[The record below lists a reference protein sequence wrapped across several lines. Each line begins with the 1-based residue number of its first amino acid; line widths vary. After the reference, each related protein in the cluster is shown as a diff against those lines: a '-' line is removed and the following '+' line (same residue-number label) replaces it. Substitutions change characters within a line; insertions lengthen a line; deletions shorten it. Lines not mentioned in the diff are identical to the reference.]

1 MKVAE
6 DTVSLTGAGGG
17 GMGKWQQQLRVDSCG
32 TNTEWEKE
40 RGRASEPQTSASAS
54 QLSLRFCRCLWYLW
68 YLCQVQAAIWPPS
81 PSLTPFDWRC
91 HHVQQMNLTFPM
103 SRRVPLSWCELM
115 LMSETGRKWG
125 RSRSEGGG
133 VGGGEAGVW
142 FTIVVQSQ
150 RFRLT
155 YFAAAASK
163 GTCLR
168 PPMHSLSRSL
178 PSYLTPSTDF
188 LFKFA

>member
-6 DTVSLTGAGGG
+6 DTVSLTGAGEG

-32 TNTEWEKE
+32 TNTEWEV
-40 RGRASEPQTSASAS
+40 ASEPQTSASAS
-54 QLSLRFCRCLWYLW
+54 QLSLSLRFCRCLWYLW

-81 PSLTPFDWRC
+81 PPLTPFDWRC

-125 RSRSEGGG
+125 RSRREGGG
-133 VGGGEAGVW
+133 VGGGAGGVW

-168 PPMHSLSRSL
+168 PLMHSLSRSL